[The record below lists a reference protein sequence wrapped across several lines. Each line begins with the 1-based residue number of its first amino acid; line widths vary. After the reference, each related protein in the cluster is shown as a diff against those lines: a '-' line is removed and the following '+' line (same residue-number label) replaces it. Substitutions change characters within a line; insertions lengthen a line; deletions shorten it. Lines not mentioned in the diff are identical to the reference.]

1 MRQGWVIQCIRRSAK
16 WAMVGCAMLFLSGS
30 RIAYAIVGED
40 IVRKVQSRYNK
51 ATGLSLRFERVFHWK
66 LADKVQ
72 HFQGAF
78 YLKKPDHFRLETTS
92 QVIVTDGKTMWIYA
106 PPNRQV
112 LIKAYRKGSGM
123 SGAEEVLNA
132 FSKDYIPTY
141 LRDERVKNHLCHV
154 LLLRPREPG
163 SYIQK
168 VTVWVDPE
176 IWFVRKVQYVD
187 INGDTTTY
195 DMISLEVDPKLDDKI
210 FMFEIPKGVDV
221 VDLR

>member
-1 MRQGWVIQCIRRSAK
+1 
-16 WAMVGCAMLFLSGS
+16 MLFLSGS

-168 VTVWVDPE
+168 VTVTIKPKAKAIPGDYLVSLTALGKEDKGTMELRVTVGKPVTWGWVG
-176 IWFVRKVQYVD
+176 IGIVLAVVIALIGVF
-187 INGDTTTY
+187 I
-195 DMISLEVDPKLDDKI
+195 KL
-210 FMFEIPKGVDV
+210 G
-221 VDLR
+221 RR